1 MFIPTGPVGFQR
13 SNGDGEGTRFPP
25 DWLVG
30 VGAGISNWGPIGLSW
45 PGGGG
50 GVSGRARGGDGER
63 PPAPPHPAPCD
74 APDF

>member
-50 GVSGRARGGDGER
+50 VSGRARGGDGER

>member
-45 PGGGG
+45 PGGG
-50 GVSGRARGGDGER
+50 VSGRARGGDGER
-63 PPAPPHPAPCD
+63 PPGPPHPAPCD